1 MHIGGADLTVR
12 FEELII
18 CVRKYKRLRFG
29 FHCDEK
35 LPFSSAKCYLKLVER
50 LFWERGVGRP
60 LKNATEAQA
69 QITVR
74 FDGIFVRKT

>member
-1 MHIGGADLTVR
+1 MPMYKENNRQPCIGGADLTVR

-35 LPFSSAKCYLKLVER
+35 LPFSSAKCYLKLVEL
-50 LFWERGVGRP
+50 LF
-60 LKNATEAQA
+60 
-69 QITVR
+69 
-74 FDGIFVRKT
+74 